1 MRGCLDLPV
10 RRTKL
15 SWLIVIEASIV
26 MRVCQST
33 ISCSFRRG
41 VLYQGKWWSSIAPMN
56 ASEVRWCLDSRMW
69 GKAFP
74 LAGTALPAHPHLR
87 GDPQAVQKLSED
99 SMRPR

>member
-1 MRGCLDLPV
+1 
-10 RRTKL
+10 
-15 SWLIVIEASIV
+15 
-26 MRVCQST
+26 
-33 ISCSFRRG
+33 
-41 VLYQGKWWSSIAPMN
+41 MN